1 MASSTSNHQ
10 YFKARAKE
18 TMRSFGSDLYVAALI
33 VIGVAML
40 LDKLGSGFKITFENV
55 QHMDFNDM
63 RHLFDS
69 LWNKVTGGIGAATA
83 GILMVWGILF
93 SLAVSCVSV
102 LLEYGLIDY
111 TLRVHRGEIGHP
123 QNVLIGFNTPF
134 RVLGAHLLCQVLT
147 WLGVLCLFFPAF
159 IVAYSLR
166 MTERLLIDHPEWSVW
181 TCMKESRRM
190 MRGHKFDLF
199 CLDLSFIGWGL
210 LEGFFKPIAI
220 YSMPFRY
227 LAVHGFYEALER
239 PAQKEEAAPTY
250 TDGGF
255 EEDSNVW

>member
-1 MASSTSNHQ
+1 MNSTANHQ
-10 YFKARAKE
+10 LFKLRAKD
-18 TMRSFGSDLYVAALI
+18 TLKSCGNNIFIAAAI
-33 VIGVAML
+33 VIGVTAL
-40 LDKLGSGFKITFENV
+40 LGWLSGNIKIDIDTFKDLDMSDLSGSFQFFWKKTTTKLNTAEV
-55 QHMDFNDM
+55 
-63 RHLFDS
+63 
-69 LWNKVTGGIGAATA
+69 GAFMAWST
-83 GILMVWGILF
+83 LF
-93 SLAVSCVSV
+93 SMAVSCVSV

-134 RVLGAHLLCQVLT
+134 RVLGAHLLRQVLT
-147 WLGVLCLFFPAF
+147 WLGALCLFFPAF

-239 PAQKEEAAPTY
+239 PAQKEEAASAY

-255 EEDSNVW
+255 EEESNVW